1 MEYGYA
7 QVPKK
12 DEIEGM
18 SGGGIFD
25 DLLRLVGLHKRSSCY
40 DENELLGRVSS
51 SMFQY

>member
-7 QVPKK
+7 QAPKK

-25 DLLRLVGLHKRSSCY
+25 DLLRLVGLHKRSSVY
-40 DENELLGRVSS
+40 HHYSVRFERIK
-51 SMFQY
+51 